1 MCLDHMR
8 LAVKGLMAV
17 NSSIS
22 MHFPGMAVM
31 LQLLGGASSSPV
43 MVAELRCST
52 PAPASEIVLTALRSS
67 NAGLLTWMQEWY

>member
-31 LQLLGGASSSPV
+31 LQLLGGPPSSPV
-43 MVAELRCST
+43 TGIEF
-52 PAPASEIVLTALRSS
+52 APVQQL
-67 NAGLLTWMQEWY
+67 MCV

>member
-31 LQLLGGASSSPV
+31 LQLLGGPPSSPV
-43 MVAELRCST
+43 MGIEC
-52 PAPASEIVLTALRSS
+52 APVQQHMCVKITSHLCVKTAQ
-67 NAGLLTWMQEWY
+67 GW